1 MRSWRRPARFCPPQF
16 PISNTGAAKLRNRS
30 PSARVKKSPTS
41 GSNCSTNVSNAANTI
56 RRWRRRLSSACP
68 ASDTKSPRDSVP
80 RDAAKRRTLM
90 GKRKATSHQSVLMP
104 RRLRLKPKAKP
115 TPKPPRF
122 TPQLLARL
130 TSRNSIRFCAASMSC
145 APRLKRTRR
154 WSCRLTAI
162 SAECSNRWPKPWLRK
177 SRRIDR
183 PASLFPSAR
192 ASKLLRSPCSRKNY
206 QQIGISIFYMKTTLA
221 HQLADYAC
229 ALRFEDLSKEVVHE
243 VKRRVID
250 SLGCALGAW
259 KEEPCAIARKVAL
272 DFSAKQGATIVGTN
286 HKAPPDWAAF
296 ANGCAIRYFDYI
308 DTYLSKEPAHP
319 SDNLSAA
326 LAAAESVSASG
337 RELIKAIALAYE
349 VQCRLCDAASI
360 RARGWDHV
368 TYGAFSTALAS
379 AKLMKLD
386 PEKTRHAVNITGVCC
401 AAMRQARVGELSH
414 WKGVAFANA
423 ARHGVYSALLARAG
437 MNGTAPIFEGQ
448 MGFEKELGV
457 SLGNVGEKFK
467 GAYAMILNTSIKYW
481 PAEYHSQSAIESA
494 LFLRKQIG
502 SGVDVKS
509 MTIESHDASVD
520 IIGSEPEKWRP
531 ETRETADHSL
541 PYITAIAL
549 IDGEVT
555 EKQFQPDRFMDSKVW
570 KFLENVK
577 VERNAELSAMYP
589 GAVANIVHVKL
600 KDGRT
605 LTKRV
610 DYPLGNAKNPLKDSE
625 VEGKF

>member
-1 MRSWRRPARFCPPQF
+1 M
-16 PISNTGAAKLRNRS
+16 
-30 PSARVKKSPTS
+30 
-41 GSNCSTNVSNAANTI
+41 
-56 RRWRRRLSSACP
+56 
-68 ASDTKSPRDSVP
+68 TKS
-80 RDAAKRRTLM
+80 
-90 GKRKATSHQSVLMP
+90 
-104 RRLRLKPKAKP
+104 
-115 TPKPPRF
+115 
-122 TPQLLARL
+122 
-130 TSRNSIRFCAASMSC
+130 
-145 APRLKRTRR
+145 
-154 WSCRLTAI
+154 
-162 SAECSNRWPKPWLRK
+162 
-177 SRRIDR
+177 
-183 PASLFPSAR
+183 
-192 ASKLLRSPCSRKNY
+192 
-206 QQIGISIFYMKTTLA
+206 LA

-229 ALRFEDLSKEVVHE
+229 SLHFEDLSKEVVHE

-259 KEEPCAIARKVAL
+259 NEEPCTIARSVASE
-272 DFSAKQGATIVGTN
+272 FSAKHGSTIIGTN

-296 ANGCAIRYFDYI
+296 TNGCCIRYFDYN

-319 SDNLSAA
+319 SDNISAA
-326 LAAAESVSASG
+326 LAIAESVGANG
-337 RELIKAIALAYE
+337 RELITAIAFAYE

-368 TYGAFSTALAS
+368 TYGAFSTALAC
-379 AKLMKLD
+379 ARLMKLD
-386 PEKTRHAVNITGVCC
+386 PEKTRHAVNIAGVAC

-437 MNGTAPIFEGQ
+437 MTGPAPIFEGQ
-448 MGFEKELGV
+448 MGFEKQLGV
-457 SLGNVGEKFK
+457 SLGNVGEVFVKRPNAK
-467 GAYAMILNTSIKYW
+467 IANEGTAAMILNTSIKYW
-481 PAEYHSQSAIESA
+481 PAEYHSQSAIEAA
-494 LFLRKQIG
+494 LFLRKEI
-502 SGVDVKS
+502 VDLAAGRVRPDGGLAQVKS

-555 EKQFQPDRFMDSKVW
+555 NKQFEPERFADPKIW

-589 GAVANIVHVKL
+589 GAVANIVHVDL
-600 KDGRT
+600 SDGRR

-610 DYPLGNAKNPLKDSE
+610 DYPLGHAKNPLKDSE
-625 VEGKF
+625 VENKFRALVAPIIGEKSAQGIVDLVWKLDEAKNIDGLMRALEMPT